1 MNLHAFKIFTAVAS
15 CGSVTAAAE
24 KLNLTQPAVTM
35 QLRKLEQ
42 ELDTALVEGRGRGI
56 QLTEAGAY
64 LYEHGDSLFKHE
76 QMIEQK
82 FHTFLAG
89 QQTIKVAASYISTNY
104 VLPHVMAMYQ
114 KQYPTTKFELSLGN
128 VQSVKERILRHEVDF
143 GYVVQ
148 QQVKD
153 DELRFEH
160 VRDLDFIFIV
170 HPSHP
175 LANQKVSLEAIC
187 AEPFVYREK
196 RSSTRTLLESVF
208 AANNK
213 KLPPAFVEIQ
223 GVEESIRVVEAGL
236 GMTLAPLISIE
247 ERLAQQKLARV
258 LIDCPAIQQS
268 LYICTRNED
277 VAEHPFNTCL
287 KQMMEGE

>member
-15 CGSVTAAAE
+15 CGSVTTAAE

-64 LYEHGDSLFKHE
+64 LYKHGESLFKHE

-82 FHTFLAG
+82 FQTFLAG
-89 QQTIKVAASYISTNY
+89 QQTIKLAASYISTNY
-104 VLPHVMAMYQ
+104 VLPNVMAMYQ
-114 KQYPTTKFELSLGN
+114 KRYPTTKFELSLGN
-128 VQSVKERILRHEVDF
+128 VRSVKERILQHEVDF

-175 LANQKVSLEAIC
+175 LANQTVSLEAIC

-196 RSSTRTLLESVF
+196 GSSTRTLLEGVF

-236 GMTLAPLISIE
+236 GMTLAPLISTE

-258 LIDCPAIQQS
+258 FVDCPAIQQS

-277 VAEHPFNTCL
+277 VAEHAFNTCL